1 MALFMEIKV
10 AKKTLLV
17 VHGMGQHTT
26 ESVKTDVIGAMNN
39 AISLYPVTLGGKSAD
54 GLVNVVPVV
63 YNDLLE
69 EYRGRLADGGDSL
82 AERIARIDGPNSLL
96 ERSVSEVNGIQARF
110 GEDEFFNTHWLDVIL
125 YRYTLLSELI
135 RLRVAEVIGTAIA
148 EHGAANVHVL
158 AHSLGTA
165 VLHDALEK
173 SFGPENLVDEH
184 GTDLN
189 LDISSHRLGGVHMV
203 ANVSRTLQTFVKV
216 GSSIVRPGER
226 GCTAVFTECRH
237 RLDPITLI
245 RQFTPTDNGVWTTH
259 DIFNSAYHLVELTS
273 VTAGNVHSLSHYLE
287 NPALHRPLFRLLFGH
302 RPLKDERDEA
312 SSVYLQRTVAGKA
325 RVLQQAFGDLN
336 FDSQASVSELLSASH
351 DLKNLVVGFGEHF

>member
-1 MALFMEIKV
+1 M

-26 ESVKTDVIGAMNN
+26 ESVNADVIRAMNN
-39 AISLYPVTLGGKSAD
+39 AISLYPETLGDKSVD
-54 GLVNVVPVV
+54 SLVNVVPVV

-69 EYRGRLADGGDSL
+69 EYRSRLANEGDLL
-82 AERIARIDGPNSLL
+82 AKRIAEIDGPNSLL
-96 ERSVSEVNGIQARF
+96 ENSIGEVNKIQTLL
-110 GEDEFFNTHWLDVIL
+110 GEDDFFATHWLDVIL

-184 GTDLN
+184 GTNFN
-189 LDISSHRLGGVHMV
+189 LDITSHRLGGVHMV

-226 GCTAVFTECRH
+226 GCTTVFSECRH

-259 DIFNSAYHLVELTS
+259 NIFHSAYRLVELTS
-273 VTAGNVHSLSHYLE
+273 VTAGNVHSLSHYIE
-287 NPALHRPLFRLLFGH
+287 NPAVHRPLFRLLFGH
-302 RPLKDERDEA
+302 RPLKDEREA
-312 SSVYLQRTVAGKA
+312 ASELYLQRTVAGKA
-325 RVLQQAFGDLN
+325 RLLQQAFGDLS
-336 FDSQASVSELLSASH
+336 FDNMASVSKLLVISR
-351 DLKNLVVGFGEHF
+351 DLKNLVVGLGEDF